1 MLIRAL
7 RAIKVCTIVLYAL
20 SSSRDI
26 RIYRYSAALIW
37 RNLLPPQSRINRE
50 MAWIAYYGIGSTLA
64 GGRDIRDSRRR
75 AV

>member
-7 RAIKVCTIVLYAL
+7 RAIKVCAIVLYAL

-26 RIYRYSAALIW
+26 RIYQYSAALKW
-37 RNLLPPQSRINRE
+37 RNLLPQSRINRE

-64 GGRDIRDSRRR
+64 GGRDIRGSRRR
-75 AV
+75 SV